1 MSLVDYVVVI
11 PSRYQSERLP
21 GKPLKDILGKTM
33 IQRVYECATA
43 SHAIKVIVAT
53 DDERIFSHVESFG
66 GHVCMTDASH
76 SSGTDRIYEV
86 GQIEKFSADQIVVNV
101 QGDEPLIP
109 PSVIDQVAENIE
121 KYAVPMATLYEEITN
136 LEDVFD
142 PNIVKVVAD
151 ENNHA
156 IYFSRA
162 PIPWMRGSY
171 DSDKPKLPSEV
182 VTSKAA
188 TTGSVGTKEASIN
201 ALKHPG
207 IYAYRYSFLADFV
220 SWEPAPLEKI
230 EKLEQ
235 LRVIWKGRKIHIEKA
250 VEPFPPGIDTE
261 ADLERTREILKK

>member
-1 MSLVDYVVVI
+1 MVI

-43 SHAIKVIVAT
+43 SHARKVIVAT
-53 DDERIFSHVESFG
+53 DDERIFSHVKSFG
-66 GHVCMTDASH
+66 GRVCMTDARH
-76 SSGTDRIYEV
+76 SSGTDRIHEV

-121 KYAVPMATLYEEITN
+121 KYAVPMATLCEEITN

-151 ENNHA
+151 ESNHA

-162 PIPWMRGSY
+162 PIPWIRGNY
-171 DSDKPKLPSEV
+171 DSDKPELA
-182 VTSKAA
+182 TKAA
-188 TTGSVGTKEASIN
+188 ATKTTADTDASIN
-201 ALKHPG
+201 VLKHPG
-207 IYAYRYSFLADFV
+207 IYAYRYSFLEDFV

-250 VEPFPPGIDTE
+250 VEPFPPGIDTQ